1 MTNIEKA
8 NILTDNIKNS
18 VSDYN
23 KLIYNLTKEL
33 KLQDLEI
40 EELKNKLNNLQKQLD
55 FMIDENDEKQEVI
68 DKAIEYIKEYC
79 IDDEFYVNLSNKEK
93 NIKEVLNI
101 LKGK

>member
-1 MTNIEKA
+1 
-8 NILTDNIKNS
+8 
-18 VSDYN
+18 
-23 KLIYNLTKEL
+23 
-33 KLQDLEI
+33 
-40 EELKNKLNNLQKQLD
+40 
-55 FMIDENDEKQEVI
+55 MIDENDEKQEVI

>member
-55 FMIDENDEKQEVI
+55 FEIDKNDEKQEI
-68 DKAIEYIKEYC
+68 IEKAINYIEDESYYIYKDNKFI
-79 IDDEFYVNLSNKEK
+79 IDGILSE
-93 NIKEVLNI
+93 ELLNI